1 MTEWFMRR
9 TDELAPGLPD
19 REGLPEN
26 VIGSAT
32 ECGLSAA
39 SRLIVCFSQTPK
51 LASEGE
57 KMAQTHG
64 AKGLP

>member
-51 LASEGE
+51 LVVC
-57 KMAQTHG
+57 
-64 AKGLP
+64 LR